1 MGAGPGKERGAIGI
15 AGSVEAQRHGDPRQ
29 FTFVEEALDVVT
41 RALSGDRRALGQVLR
56 RVEDGTPEGR
66 AALRALYPRT
76 GHAHVVGITGAPG
89 SGKSTLVNA
98 FALGLRRREK
108 RVAIVPIDPSSPL
121 SGGAVL
127 GDRIRMQDLAGD
139 PGVFIKS
146 MAARE
151 ALGGLAETTGDVISV
166 LDAVGNDVILVET
179 VGVGQAEIDIVREAH
194 TTIVVLVPGLGDDI
208 QAMKAGLLE
217 IADIFV
223 VNKADREGADA
234 VVRQLSAMLSL
245 GAPLDRPPPIVRT
258 VATTGE
264 GVERLLDEVDAHHAY
279 LAASSQLNRLS
290 RRQAERRVLELVRAG
305 LLTRLSRALGGS
317 GVFEAV
323 VADVADRK
331 LDPYSA
337 ADQLIAELLPPA

>member
-1 MGAGPGKERGAIGI
+1 MNL
-15 AGSVEAQRHGDPRQ
+15 VD
-29 FTFVEEALDVVT
+29 
-41 RALSGDRRALGQVLR
+41 RALAGDRRALGQLLR
-56 RVEDGTPEGR
+56 RVEDGTPDGR
-66 AALRALYPRT
+66 AALRALYPRS

-98 FALGLRRREK
+98 LALAMRRQGK
-108 RVAIVPIDPSSPL
+108 RVAIVPVDPSSPL

-151 ALGGLAETTGDVISV
+151 ALGGLAETTGDVITI
-166 LDAVGNDVILVET
+166 LDAVGNDVIVVET
-179 VGVGQAEIDIVREAH
+179 VGVGQAEVDIVREAH
-194 TTIVVLVPGLGDDI
+194 TTIVVLVPGMGDDI

-217 IADIFV
+217 VADIFV

-234 VVRQLSAMLSL
+234 VVRQLRTMIAL
-245 GAPLDRPPPIVRT
+245 GAPLDRPPPIVPT

-264 GVERLLDEVDAHHAY
+264 GVDRLREEIDAHFAY
-279 LAASSQLNRLS
+279 LAASSRLDRLT
-290 RRQAERRVLELVRAG
+290 RRQAERRVLEVTRTR
-305 LLTRLSRALGGS
+305 LLARLSRAVGDSTL
-317 GVFEAV
+317 FEEV
-323 VADVADRK
+323 VAEVAARK

-337 ADQLIAELLPPA
+337 ADRLIEAILPTQ